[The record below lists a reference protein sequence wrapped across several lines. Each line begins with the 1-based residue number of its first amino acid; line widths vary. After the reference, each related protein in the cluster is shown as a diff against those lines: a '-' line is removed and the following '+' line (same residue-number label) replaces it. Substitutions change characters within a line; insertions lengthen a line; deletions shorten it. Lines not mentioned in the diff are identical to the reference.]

1 MPHFEYRSFCSFFLS
16 FTHHA
21 VRSQAILVYS
31 THRSSCVVY
40 NARGAANRGRHRRRR
55 MTNLTTQRRRSYL
68 ICTAAVL
75 LNRREWKRLKGCVF
89 SHPVLA
95 RGREA
100 RKHNPSIAS
109 LPTPLHYHVLQLNFV
124 WMLLVLMREKEFN
137 MYVASYEAHDD
148 ASREVAQ
155 YKYDCWHPFL

>member
-1 MPHFEYRSFCSFFLS
+1 M
-16 FTHHA
+16 
-21 VRSQAILVYS
+21 
-31 THRSSCVVY
+31 
-40 NARGAANRGRHRRRR
+40 
-55 MTNLTTQRRRSYL
+55 
-68 ICTAAVL
+68 
-75 LNRREWKRLKGCVF
+75 RLKGWVF
-89 SHPVLA
+89 SRPVPA